1 MFLKFRLA
9 FFIFRVS
16 LLHNCWNQD
25 PLGRPKPSEIV
36 RILIEN
42 PELVHACIDV
52 PGSTLLDNSVGNFDA
67 RKTTARAR
75 DGIESPLSNNSLPP
89 DHVSSTLNLTPK
101 QRNNHMSRKY
111 SVKPEATRTKRHSV
125 MLWRKTSV
133 YF

>member
-1 MFLKFRLA
+1 MLLKFRLA
-9 FFIFRVS
+9 YFIFRAS

-42 PELVHACIDV
+42 PELVLACIDV
-52 PGSTLLDNSVGNFDA
+52 PGTTLLDNSMGNFDA
-67 RKTTARAR
+67 RKTTARPR
-75 DGIESPLSNNSLPP
+75 DGVESPQSNNSLPP

-101 QRNNHMSRKY
+101 QRDNHMSRKY